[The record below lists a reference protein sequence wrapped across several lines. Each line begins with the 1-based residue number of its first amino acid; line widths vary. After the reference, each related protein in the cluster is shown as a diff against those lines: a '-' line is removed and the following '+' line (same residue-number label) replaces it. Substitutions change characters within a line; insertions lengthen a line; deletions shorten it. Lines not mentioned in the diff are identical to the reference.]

1 MNRTLRRIVFGLYAA
16 ALLYGTHGPR
26 RDVNVAGIERPD
38 LIVHLCAFAG
48 FFVLLLAA
56 EFFGPWRSAR
66 GIGVCTLI
74 ATAFAAVN
82 EATQALPVFGRTSA
96 LDDFAANIGG
106 IALGVVGA
114 VVAARVRGRRGRR
127 DKPEEPRP
135 KP

>member
-1 MNRTLRRIVFGLYAA
+1 MNRALRRILFGLYAA

-26 RDVNVAGIERPD
+26 RDVSVAGIERPD
-38 LIVHLCAFAG
+38 LIVHLCAFGG

-66 GIGVCTLI
+66 GIGACTLI

-82 EATQALPVFGRTSA
+82 EATQALPIFGRTSA

-114 VVAARVRGRRGRR
+114 VVAARMRRRR
-127 DKPEEPRP
+127 DQPEEPRP